1 MTVPNE
7 RGYWLA
13 DYWSEDSAKEKQ
25 ELRVDQLWSRLD
37 DALPDATSLRGADAA
52 EAEIVLLMVAR
63 KCLDKA
69 SQTCTGKKTQEVFGF
84 KGYASGIAAMTNCH
98 FDSALTEIACQQE
111 KQEQQ
116 AKLMLA
122 LDRCGMQQQQLS
134 FAMQEG

>member
-1 MTVPNE
+1 MTVPGE
-7 RGYWLA
+7 RSYWLA

-25 ELRVDQLWSRLD
+25 ELRVNQLWSRLD

-63 KCLDKA
+63 HCLNKA
-69 SQTCTGKKTQEVFGF
+69 QQTCTGKKIREVFGW
-84 KGYASGIAAMTNCH
+84 KGYANGIAAMTDCH

-111 KQEQQ
+111 RQEQQ

-122 LDRCGMQQQQLS
+122 LDRCGMQQQELS